1 MGLEFIWY
9 IRLFLFLLPCLSR
22 RRKIS
27 RDKDKRMNFSRSK
40 NKKKE
45 FDLSAPPTGIPPA
58 RIVFPPLVVL
68 VPSHSMGGLL
78 PFSFAS
84 LSTPS
89 RDHASDYTRYIHR
102 PGRTRK
108 QVLRS
113 IRAHLLTLSPSP
125 SPSHPTPSCTPY
137 LMNEITGR

>member
-1 MGLEFIWY
+1 MVYPSFSFSSSVLITGKENFTRQGQKDEFFRDQKTKRKNLIY
-9 IRLFLFLLPCLSR
+9 QPPVQIRKGFR
-22 RRKIS
+22 
-27 RDKDKRMNFSRSK
+27 
-40 NKKKE
+40 
-45 FDLSAPPTGIPPA
+45 PPELCFA
-58 RIVFPPLVVL
+58 SLVVL